1 MSLEFEPKNHIYKL
15 DGRELPSVSEITRF
29 ISRELY
35 KEADQTSLDIAADRG
50 TRVHRACEEI
60 DRTGLAECDTD
71 IMQYLSAYVKFLTE
85 HDVKWEMIEQP
96 VYSRLHW
103 VAGTVDRLGLV
114 DGKMTLLDIKTAK
127 RISGQHKLQYSAQL
141 TLYREMVDKAEAE
154 LCLLQLKDDCSYKL
168 IDIEP
173 NWHAV
178 WACESLHHEF
188 EMTKQK
194 SKRRLKPNG

>member
-1 MSLEFEPKNHIYKL
+1 MSLEFEPKNHVYKL
-15 DGRELPSVSEITRF
+15 DGKELPSVSEITRF

-35 KEADQTSLDIAADRG
+35 KEADQTAIDIAADRG

-60 DRTGLAECDTD
+60 DRTGFTECDTD
-71 IMQYLSAYVKFLTE
+71 IMQYVSAYVKFLKE

-96 VYSRLHW
+96 VYSRQHW

-114 DGKMTLLDIKTAK
+114 DGKMTLLDIKTTK
-127 RISGQHKLQYSAQL
+127 RISGQHKIQYSAQL
-141 TLYREMVDKAEAE
+141 TLYSEMVDKAEAK
-154 LCLLQLKDDCSYKL
+154 LYLLQLKDDGSYKL

-173 NWHAV
+173 NWHVV

-194 SKRRLKPNG
+194 SKRRLNPNG